1 MYQLKILTNV
11 LFVSVVSDAVAL
23 DEIESYSEVQVL
35 VLSSQH
41 VLVLSTV
48 ALWTFFTGNWFSMYW
63 STVYRYG
70 VHYVDLILDGTGYR
84 TNSTTVRILLVGIH
98 TGSWLCF
105 PQQQTLESSVTSV
118 DSPSVMETPN
128 NGPSTKTPPPTTL
141 LLLALQDASESLVE
155 AVQKVKQEKES
166 QATLSKET
174 ESTQPVPSIS
184 PNNRACNIT
193 TSTATTGPLKSHA
206 TQEYDDM
213 DASIAAFMA
222 AQDKQSRLNLDD
234 WARLLVKLGDATTVT
249 TDVTVSTATTETN
262 ATAEQGHVPT
272 PILVN
277 KSRSTT
283 HIDKLICTFQTEL
296 MR

>member
-1 MYQLKILTNV
+1 ML
-11 LFVSVVSDAVAL
+11 
-23 DEIESYSEVQVL
+23 
-35 VLSSQH
+35 
-41 VLVLSTV
+41 
-48 ALWTFFTGNWFSMYW
+48 
-63 STVYRYG
+63 
-70 VHYVDLILDGTGYR
+70 
-84 TNSTTVRILLVGIH
+84 
-98 TGSWLCF
+98 
-105 PQQQTLESSVTSV
+105 
-118 DSPSVMETPN
+118 ETPN

-166 QATLSKET
+166 HSTLSKET

-193 TSTATTGPLKSHA
+193 TTTATMAPLKSHA
-206 TQEYDDM
+206 AHEYDDM
-213 DASIAAFMA
+213 DASVAAFMA

-234 WARLLVKLGDATTVT
+234 WARLLVKLGDDATTVAMT
-249 TDVTVSTATTETN
+249 TTTTATN

-277 KSRSTT
+277 QSPTT